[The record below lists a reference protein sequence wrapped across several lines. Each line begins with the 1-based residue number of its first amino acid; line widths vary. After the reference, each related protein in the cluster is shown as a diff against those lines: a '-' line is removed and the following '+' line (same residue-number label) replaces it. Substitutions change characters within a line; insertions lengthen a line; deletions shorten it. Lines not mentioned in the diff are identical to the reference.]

1 LFVFEITK
9 GVDCR
14 AQKIVIEKFIS
25 HPLIKNMIPNYLN
38 NLSIMTQHQNVI
50 SSLKTIITDHLM
62 VRSPPKLWLLKILFT
77 CSLQSQSG
85 ACKIQGVARALGINR
100 HNIKKAME
108 RCLQLDTEKN
118 VFWIRKQQSKR

>member
-1 LFVFEITK
+1 LFVVEITK
-9 GVDCR
+9 GVDYR

-25 HPLIKNMIPNYLN
+25 HPLIKNMIPNYLS

-62 VRSPPKLWLLKILFT
+62 VRSPFKLWLLKILFT
-77 CSLQSQSG
+77 CSLQSQLG

-118 VFWIRKQQSKR
+118 VFWIGKQQSKR